1 MNKKCKTI
9 FLLAA
14 ILSLVGCS
22 VGNQEETSKLEPP
35 VSTSSIAPSSQIT
48 TSSTGGESQ
57 NQSSS
62 NTTSSKISSSLSSS
76 NVSSSESKPTSSADT
91 SKPTSSSTQPTSSA
105 DTSKPTSSS
114 TQSSSNP
121 SSSSAS
127 SSEASSQSSAPS
139 SSEAPSS
146 SQSSSSASS
155 SSQSSSSESSSSSE
169 PVEVYYHITYKNY
182 DGTILE
188 EKDVLEGSEAIYT
201 GETPTREDDEEYTYE
216 FTGWDKEDDLK
227 VVSADITV
235 TAQFKAT
242 GIWGPIIWF

>member
-1 MNKKCKTI
+1 MNKKYKTI

-22 VGNQEETSKLEPP
+22 TNKQQTSKLYP
-35 VSTSSIAPSSQIT
+35 SSDASSIVLSNQDNT

-62 NTTSSKISSSLSSS
+62 NATSSKISSSPSSS
-76 NVSSSESKPTSSADT
+76 NVSSSEY
-91 SKPTSSSTQPTSSA
+91 SSSQEN
-105 DTSKPTSSS
+105 SSS
-114 TQSSSNP
+114 QEQSSSGQP
-121 SSSSAS
+121 SSIS
-127 SSEASSQSSAPS
+127 SSEAPSQSSKSSAPSSSEVPSSSQSSS

-146 SQSSSSASS
+146 SQSSSSSKPA
-155 SSQSSSSESSSSSE
+155 SSESSSSSSE
-169 PVEVYYHITYKNY
+169 PIEIYYHITYKNY

-216 FTGWDKEDDLK
+216 FIGWDKEDDLK
-227 VVSADITV
+227 VVSADITA

>member
-62 NTTSSKISSSLSSS
+62 NTTSSKISSSPSSS
-76 NVSSSESKPTSSADT
+76 NVSSSENKPSSSADI
-91 SKPTSSSTQPTSSA
+91 
-105 DTSKPTSSS
+105 SKPTSSS

-146 SQSSSSASS
+146 SQSSNSASS

-216 FTGWDKEDDLK
+216 FIGWDKEDDLK

>member
-1 MNKKCKTI
+1 MNKKYKTI

-22 VGNQEETSKLEPP
+22 TNNQETSKLE
-35 VSTSSIAPSSQIT
+35 SSSEAYSIALSSQDNT

-62 NTTSSKISSSLSSS
+62 NTTSSKISSSPSSS
-76 NVSSSESKPTSSADT
+76 NVSSSERSSG
-91 SKPTSSSTQPTSSA
+91 QE
-105 DTSKPTSSS
+105 
-114 TQSSSNP
+114 
-121 SSSSAS
+121 SSSS
-127 SSEASSQSSAPS
+127 QK
-139 SSEAPSS
+139 
-146 SQSSSSASS
+146 QSSSSEST
-155 SSQSSSSESSSSSE
+155 SSESSSSSE
-169 PVEVYYHITYKNY
+169 PFEVYYHITYKNY

-216 FTGWDKEDDLK
+216 FIGWDKENDLK
-227 VVSADITV
+227 VVSADITA